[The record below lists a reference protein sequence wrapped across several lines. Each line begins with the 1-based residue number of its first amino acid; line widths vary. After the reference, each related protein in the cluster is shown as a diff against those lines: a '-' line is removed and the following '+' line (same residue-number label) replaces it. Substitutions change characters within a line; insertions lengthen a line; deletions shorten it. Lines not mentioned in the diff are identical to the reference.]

1 MRNRGNQK
9 LLGPGA
15 LSDSGGNHSVSRVSP
30 SGDTQIPIWQ
40 RPSLVDAAVAPERA
54 KPAQQTLCALHLVL
68 QPAAAHFPPPSPLSW
83 ARMACLLEVACW
95 VSEGAD

>member
-15 LSDSGGNHSVSRVSP
+15 LSDPGGNHSVSRVSP

-40 RPSLVDAAVAPERA
+40 RPSLVDAAVAPGESKA
-54 KPAQQTLCALHLVL
+54 SPANPLCT
-68 QPAAAHFPPPSPLSW
+68 PL
-83 ARMACLLEVACW
+83 
-95 VSEGAD
+95 GASAGSGSLSSSIPIKLGQDSMPVGSGMLRQ